1 MGSRED
7 PLGFYNSLVQ
17 RPWWPRVEAVAWSDA
32 ESENQ
37 AREAVD
43 GIQDELGVQESG
55 VITRSATELGRDWA
69 YLL

>member
-7 PLGFYNSLVQ
+7 PLGFYNSLQ

-37 AREAVD
+37 AGEAVD

-55 VITRSATELGRDWA
+55 VITRSATELGRDWT